1 MEVILL
7 QDVAHLGKQNDLVK
21 VRAGYGRNLLLP
33 KGLAALATE
42 SQRKQL
48 EERLKQDAR
57 REEKI
62 MSQLQLIVD
71 TLKSTVFQVAA
82 KSGTSGKIFGSV
94 TNVQLADAIKKQKNI
109 NIDRKKITLAEEVKN
124 LGTYT
129 ANVNLHKDVEVTIS
143 FEVVEG

>member
-1 MEVILL
+1 MELILL
-7 QDVAHLGKQNDLVK
+7 QDVAHLGKHNDLVK
-21 VRAGYGRNLLLP
+21 VRPGYGRNFLLP
-33 KGLAALATE
+33 KGLATLATD

-48 EERLKQDAR
+48 EERLKHDAR
-57 REEKI
+57 REEKL
-62 MSQLQLIVD
+62 MSQLQTIVD

-109 NIDRKKITLAEEVKN
+109 NLDRRKITLAEDVKN

>member
-21 VRAGYGRNLLLP
+21 VRPGYGRNLLLP

-109 NIDRKKITLAEEVKN
+109 NIDRKKITLAEDVKN
-124 LGTYT
+124 LGSYT
-129 ANVNLHKDVEVTIS
+129 ANVNLHKDVEVAIS

>member
-1 MEVILL
+1 MELILL
-7 QDVAHLGKQNDLVK
+7 QDVAHLGKHNDLVK
-21 VRAGYGRNLLLP
+21 VRPGYGRNFLLP
-33 KGLAALATE
+33 KGLATLATD

-48 EERLKQDAR
+48 EERLKHDVR
-57 REEKI
+57 REEKL
-62 MSQLQLIVD
+62 MSQLQTIVD

-109 NIDRKKITLAEEVKN
+109 NLDRRKITLAEDVKN

>member
-7 QDVAHLGKQNDLVK
+7 QDVAHLGKHNDLVK
-21 VRAGYGRNLLLP
+21 VRPGYGRNFLLP
-33 KGLAALATE
+33 KGLATLATD

-48 EERLKQDAR
+48 EERLKHDVR
-57 REEKI
+57 REEKL
-62 MSQLQLIVD
+62 MSQLQTIVD

-109 NIDRKKITLAEEVKN
+109 NLDRRKITLAEDVKN

>member
-71 TLKSTVFQVAA
+71 TLKSTVFQVGA

>member
-71 TLKSTVFQVAA
+71 TLKSTVFQVGA

-124 LGTYT
+124 LGTFT
-129 ANVNLHKDVEVTIS
+129 ANVNLHKDVEVAIS

>member
-7 QDVAHLGKQNDLVK
+7 QDVAKLGKQNELVK
-21 VRAGYGRNLLLP
+21 VRPGYGRNFLIP
-33 KGLAALATE
+33 KGLASLATE

-48 EERLKQDAR
+48 AERIKQDAR
-57 REEKI
+57 REEKL

-109 NIDRKKITLAEEVKN
+109 NIDRRKITIAEEVKN

-129 ANVNLHKDVEVTIS
+129 ANVNLHKDVEVNIS

>member
-7 QDVAHLGKQNDLVK
+7 QDVVHLGKQNDLVK
-21 VRAGYGRNLLLP
+21 VRPGYGRNLLLP

-71 TLKSTVFQVAA
+71 TLKSTVFQVVA

-109 NIDRKKITLAEEVKN
+109 NIDRKKITLAEDVKN
-124 LGTYT
+124 LGSYT
-129 ANVNLHKDVEVTIS
+129 ANVNLHKDVEVSIS

>member
-7 QDVAHLGKQNDLVK
+7 QDVAHLGKHNDLVK
-21 VRAGYGRNLLLP
+21 VRPGYGRNFLLP
-33 KGLAALATE
+33 KGLATLATD

-48 EERLKQDAR
+48 EERLKHDAR
-57 REEKI
+57 REEKL
-62 MSQLQLIVD
+62 MSQLQTIVD

-109 NIDRKKITLAEEVKN
+109 NLDRRKITLAEDVKN

>member
-7 QDVAHLGKQNDLVK
+7 QDVAKLGKQNELVK
-21 VRAGYGRNLLLP
+21 VRPGYGRNFLIP
-33 KGLAALATE
+33 KGLASLATE

-48 EERLKQDAR
+48 AERIKHDAR
-57 REEKI
+57 REEKL
-62 MSQLQLIVD
+62 MSQLQQIVD

-109 NIDRKKITLAEEVKN
+109 NIDRRKITIIEDVKN
-124 LGTYT
+124 LGSYT
-129 ANVNLHKDVEVTIS
+129 ANVSLHKDVEVSIS